1 MNTINQM
8 QEIAKTLDID
18 QLLDELTKIAMETA
32 RKETFSDEWKLC
44 TYTMKV
50 LKAEIKSLVM

>member
-50 LKAEIKSLVM
+50 LKAEIKSRVM

>member
-18 QLLDELTKIAMETA
+18 QLLDELTKIAMETT
-32 RKETFSDEWKLC
+32 RKEMFSDEWKIC
-44 TYTMKV
+44 TDTMKV
-50 LKAEIKSLVM
+50 LKAEIKSRAL